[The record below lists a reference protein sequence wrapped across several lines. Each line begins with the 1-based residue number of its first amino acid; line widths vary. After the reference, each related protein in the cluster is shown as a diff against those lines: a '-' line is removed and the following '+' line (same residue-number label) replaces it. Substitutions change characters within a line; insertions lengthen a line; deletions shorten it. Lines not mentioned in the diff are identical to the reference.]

1 MVSYLCLRDTT
12 LLFHFICSRY
22 LTAFHGASVL
32 ERGESLESSVSYT
45 HLLYDQMI
53 ADVVKV
59 LTKYKYTF
67 FYK

>member
-32 ERGESLESSVSYT
+32 ERGECLESSVSYT
-45 HLLYDQMI
+45 HFLYEQMI
-53 ADVVKV
+53 ADAVRM
-59 LTKYKYTF
+59 LTKSKYTF